1 MAQDIG
7 MMTGIMRTMSETIA
21 GGYGHIYADVSNLF
35 QILVAIEIVLFGI
48 WWIADREMAIKKGLS
63 KILIIGFFMWIIN
76 NYPMIVE
83 SLIEGF
89 VYMGLKASGDNIT
102 IQHFFDPSL
111 IASYGIEVTAPMLD
125 GISRWDPLG
134 LIVGGI
140 SSLIILLCYFI
151 IAIQITVA
159 VLEFYISAVLALV
172 LIPFGVLKKTSFL
185 GEKAIGAVISQGV
198 KLMVLA
204 FVMGIISPILAS
216 MAIPADGLGL
226 NEIFSLVFMCLFF
239 VMIVWQAPAIA
250 AGLMSGAPTLNAGT
264 AVASAGAGGAAIG
277 AAAMTASS
285 GAGGAMKAATSA
297 SGIAGNTV
305 GTISSAYSQGSSN
318 ASGGKS
324 SEVLGGIKGV
334 ANAGAS
340 ALKSSGSNVVGSI
353 PKAFSEGAA
362 KGSAKVLGTIGQTSA
377 QTSPA
382 SSLSSGSTHP
392 MKARVLARRA
402 VPPLATPQGGLSAPL
417 NND

>member
-7 MMTGIMRTMSETIA
+7 MMTGILRTMSETIA
-21 GGYGHIYADVSNLF
+21 GGYGHIYSDISNLF

-63 KILIIGFFMWIIN
+63 KILIIGFFIWLIN
-76 NYPMIVE
+76 DYPMIVE

-111 IASYGIEVTAPMLD
+111 IASYGIEVTAPILD
-125 GISRWDPLG
+125 EVSVWQPLQA
-134 LIVGGI
+134 IVAGI

-204 FVMGIISPILAS
+204 FVMGIISPILSS
-216 MAIPADGLGL
+216 MPIPKDGMGL

-297 SGIAGNTV
+297 SGIAGTTV
-305 GTISSAYSQGSSN
+305 GAASSAYRQGSAN
-318 ASGGKS
+318 TSGGKS
-324 SEVLGGIKGV
+324 SQMLGGIKSV
-334 ANAGAS
+334 ASAGAS
-340 ALKSSGSNVVGSI
+340 ALKSSGANVVGSL
-353 PKAFSEGAA
+353 PKAFSDGAA
-362 KGSAKVLGTIGQTSA
+362 KGSAKVLGTSGDSGTK
-377 QTSPA
+377 A
-382 SSLSSGSTHP
+382 SSSGSSSTGSTHP